1 MSDIN
6 FMSYDDALDVLGGY
20 ANVINS
26 LKPEETTW
34 AQWNAKTESEKE
46 GHVWLITDA
55 PDAVESVHTFLVAA
69 SSWIANAGSDATA
82 FPYVCEINTEF
93 YTSDFV
99 PNEVLLL
106 GADPTDYPTA
116 ADETAIGLV
125 DKYVKFTGTAIRL
138 RATSAPAT
146 NLNLVVR
153 G

>member
-1 MSDIN
+1 MSEVN
-6 FMSYDDALDVLGGY
+6 MMSYDDALSVLGGY
-20 ANVINS
+20 ADAIKS
-26 LKPEETTW
+26 LKPEEIKW
-34 AQWNAKTESEKE
+34 AQWMAKTESEKE

-55 PDAVESVHTFLVAA
+55 PDPVESIHTFLVAA

-82 FPYVCEINTEF
+82 FPYVCEINTLF

-99 PNEVLLL
+99 PSEVLLL
-106 GADPTDYPTA
+106 GADATDYPTA
-116 ADETAIGLV
+116 ADETAIGVV